1 MDGLG
6 HGPKEKAKQKVE
18 IYQRDT
24 KCCKL
29 QSDFNDREDTEPVLD
44 SAERVLEVVR
54 AKLKV
59 ACKEERG
66 LEADIARAR
75 QRPQELSAQTAR
87 VEIDKQDKIMRAGT
101 GEKSWGSSY

>member
-6 HGPKEKAKQKVE
+6 HRPKEKAKQKVE
-18 IYQRDT
+18 ICQRDT

-59 ACKEERG
+59 ACKEEKGVRSRYSKG
-66 LEADIARAR
+66 KTETSGI
-75 QRPQELSAQTAR
+75 ECGNS
-87 VEIDKQDKIMRAGT
+87 
-101 GEKSWGSSY
+101 

>member
-1 MDGLG
+1 M
-6 HGPKEKAKQKVE
+6 
-18 IYQRDT
+18 
-24 KCCKL
+24 
-29 QSDFNDREDTEPVLD
+29 LD

-59 ACKEERG
+59 ACKEKRG
-66 LEADIARAR
+66 LEADIARER
-75 QRPQELSAQTAR
+75 QRPQELSAETAR